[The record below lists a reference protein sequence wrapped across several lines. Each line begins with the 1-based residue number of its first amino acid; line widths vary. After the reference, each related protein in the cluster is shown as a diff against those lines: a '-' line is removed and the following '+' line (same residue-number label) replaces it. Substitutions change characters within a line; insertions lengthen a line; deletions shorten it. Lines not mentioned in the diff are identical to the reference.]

1 MSLDDVSFGS
11 GAQTSS
17 PNGQQS
23 LLSRV
28 SSTRHGSVASEN
40 ALYQQQLRSTLSH
53 AMRERDP
60 ERVKL
65 IRLRYGLEDGQEWS
79 FPQLGSRFNMTA
91 RVAKGMVHQELNF
104 LRRQRTE
111 VLQQFVDL

>member
-1 MSLDDVSFGS
+1 MAL
-11 GAQTSS
+11 AE
-17 PNGQQS
+17 PA
-23 LLSRV
+23 LLRAIAMALSQRV
-28 SSTRHGSVASEN
+28 
-40 ALYQQQLRSTLSH
+40 QLL
-53 AMRERDP
+53 
-60 ERVKL
+60 
-65 IRLRYGLEDGQEWS
+65 RLRYGLEDGQEWS

>member
-1 MSLDDVSFGS
+1 MAA
-11 GAQTSS
+11 GAAAARSIVVPRGLSS
-17 PNGQQS
+17 
-23 LLSRV
+23 
-28 SSTRHGSVASEN
+28 A
-40 ALYQQQLRSTLSH
+40 QLRATLGQ
-53 AMRERDP
+53 AMSKRDP
-60 ERVKL
+60 RRVQL
-65 IRLRYGLEDGQEWS
+65 LRLRYGLEDGQEWS

>member
-1 MSLDDVSFGS
+1 MPS
-11 GAQTSS
+11 A
-17 PNGQQS
+17 
-23 LLSRV
+23 
-28 SSTRHGSVASEN
+28 RHGSAATEN
-40 ALYQQQLRSTLSH
+40 ALYQQQLRATLGQ
-53 AMRERDP
+53 AMSKRDP
-60 ERVKL
+60 RRVQL
-65 IRLRYGLEDGQEWS
+65 LRLRYGLEDGQEWS

>member
-1 MSLDDVSFGS
+1 MH
-11 GAQTSS
+11 Q
-17 PNGQQS
+17 
-23 LLSRV
+23 
-28 SSTRHGSVASEN
+28 
-40 ALYQQQLRSTLSH
+40 
-53 AMRERDP
+53 AMRVVSAAHSR
-60 ERVKL
+60 R
-65 IRLRYGLEDGQEWS
+65 